1 MRVEVQIS
9 PALFGPKAGKLRQA
23 YESESD
29 RGEMMATVYTY
40 SEARQNLAALLERT
54 VREGEVRIKRRDG
67 QIFVVRPASKSAS
80 PLEVEGVNLG
90 ITAAEIVQFIHEGRK
105 V

>member
-1 MRVEVQIS
+1 
-9 PALFGPKAGKLRQA
+9 
-23 YESESD
+23 
-29 RGEMMATVYTY
+29 MATVYTY

-54 VREGEVRIKRRDG
+54 VQEGQVRIKRRDG
-67 QIFVVRPASKSAS
+67 QTFIIRPESKPAS

-90 ITAAEIVQFIHEGRK
+90 ITAAEIVQFIHEGRRVVK